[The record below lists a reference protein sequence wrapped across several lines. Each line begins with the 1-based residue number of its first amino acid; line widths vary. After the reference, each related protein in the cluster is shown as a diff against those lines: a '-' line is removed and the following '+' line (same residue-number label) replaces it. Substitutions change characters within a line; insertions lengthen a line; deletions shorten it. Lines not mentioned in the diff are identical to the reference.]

1 MGFNRGVIQT
11 RDPYSCDG
19 AFTCV
24 INGDRHGRAGGGRR
38 RSIGQLSLLLL
49 IGIVLLPLRAGA
61 VTEEELG
68 PAIRAAIAVPA
79 LENGLTAVLVQSLRD
94 GRTLYATHPTVAL
107 MPASN
112 AKLFTAI
119 LALEHLG
126 PEYRFQTVLAARGK
140 VSQGVL
146 AGDLILKGFGDP
158 TLVTATLHDF
168 VNAVRAKGIERVE
181 GDLLVDATYFTAP
194 RWGSGWSWDYLQ
206 DYYAMEISALSLNDN
221 IMALVIQPGTET
233 GRPALISWAPP
244 IRHMEVINETT
255 TGNPGSPQTLHFSRE
270 LGRNRVIVRGAIPL
284 GSRPV
289 VLDRIP
295 VEDPAL
301 YCGHILGEL
310 LREAGIPVA
319 GRVRHGTLPE
329 KGATRI
335 YQHHSA
341 PLSEILPLFLKPSN
355 NHIGEQLIHTIL
367 AEETARLRRASKP
380 DAETPP
386 PSIES
391 LADGLVT
398 KAGADPRAV
407 RLVDGSGLS
416 RLNLVT
422 AQSVVQ
428 VLRYAYGQPYRDVL
442 IRALPVAGNDG
453 TLRRRMQGTRAA
465 GNMRAKT
472 GTLNAVSGLSGYVT
486 APNGEPLVFS
496 ILMNNFLTG
505 PQQARAAQDRIGVLL
520 SELDL

>member
-1 MGFNRGVIQT
+1 MEINRASQT
-11 RDPYSCDG
+11 RESRRCAAG
-19 AFTCV
+19 GKK
-24 INGDRHGRAGGGRR
+24 NRLGRAGAGRR
-38 RSIGQLSLLLL
+38 RPIIQIALLLL
-49 IGIVLLPLRAGA
+49 VGLGPLPPHAGA
-61 VTEEELG
+61 VTEEALG

-79 LENGLTAVLVQSLRD
+79 LEHGVTAVLVQSLRD
-94 GRTLYATHPTVAL
+94 GRTLYATNPKMAL

-126 PEYRFQTVLAARGK
+126 PEFRFPTVLAARGK

-194 RWGSGWSWDYLQ
+194 RWGSGWSWDYLE
-206 DYYAMEISALSLNDN
+206 DYYAMEISALSLNN
-221 IMALVIQPGTET
+221 NTMALVIQPGTEA

-244 IRHMEVINETT
+244 TRHMEVINETT
-255 TGNPGSPQTLHFSRE
+255 TGAPDSPRTLRYSRE
-270 LGRNRVIVRGAIPL
+270 LGKNRVVVRGAIPL
-284 GSRPV
+284 GSQPA
-289 VLDRIP
+289 VLDGIP

-301 YCGHILGEL
+301 YCGHVLSEL
-310 LREAGIPVA
+310 LRQAGIPVA
-319 GRVRHGTLPE
+319 GRVRYGTLPE
-329 KGATRI
+329 REATRI

-367 AEETARLRRASKP
+367 AVEKARLRQASQSG
-380 DAETPP
+380 AQTPP
-386 PSIES
+386 PSIEG
-391 LADGLVT
+391 LADALIT
-398 KAGADPRAV
+398 KSGADPRAV

-422 AQSVVQ
+422 ALSVVQ
-428 VLRYAYGQPYRDVL
+428 LLRYAYQQPYRDVL
-442 IRALPVAGNDG
+442 VRALPVAGNDG
-453 TLRRRMQGTRAA
+453 TLRRRMRETRAA
-465 GNMRAKT
+465 GNVRAKT

-486 APNGEPLVFS
+486 AASGEPLVFS
-496 ILMNNFLTG
+496 ILMNNFLAG
-505 PQQARAAQDRIGVLL
+505 SQPAREAQDRICVLL
-520 SELDL
+520 SELER